1 MAFKNKFKR
10 KKEPFPKNAR
20 VRVKN
25 SYYTFSKEYPA
36 AKIIKTK
43 RVKRKKERASSAFKI
58 ALACVCFLLIVA
70 ASYFTVSLG
79 LNFSNKPTETTSPE
93 FSNEATS
100 ENENLLQA
108 SFVRA
113 LYMPHEFISD
123 KKMLSSFVKKLE
135 RRDCNSVVI
144 DFKTADGKLVYSS
157 ENKLSKSAKCAL
169 FDNETFNDAL
179 RVFKNAEINVIAAFS
194 CFKDPCASSAEPSFA
209 VKYKD
214 TDVLWRDELSKGKGD
229 TWLNPYSSG
238 ACDYLLSL
246 LQEISSTGV
255 RGIILQNVSFPVTSD
270 LSTAGFPG
278 EKSESGRNAALLS
291 FIEKAKSTLPSDCF
305 LLVEQNCNDALNG
318 NEALYFGSISKT
330 AADGLCADTDVLPE
344 GYFPDKKSNYSSMLS
359 LFSQIRERQGE
370 SSFFVPLISNDSY
383 TGKYVRQLKN
393 GGFDSYIIFDESGN
407 Y

>member
-1 MAFKNKFKR
+1 MAFKNRFKR

-43 RVKRKKERASSAFKI
+43 RVKRKKERLSSAFKI
-58 ALACVCFLLIVA
+58 ALACICFLLIVA

-93 FSNEATS
+93 FSS
-100 ENENLLQA
+100 ETPSESENLLET
-108 SFVRA
+108 SFFRA
-113 LYMPHEFISD
+113 LYMPHEFMSD
-123 KKMLSSFVKKLE
+123 KKKLSSFVRKLE

-144 DFKTADGKLVYSS
+144 DFKTTDGKLVYSS

-169 FDNETFNDAL
+169 FDNETFKDAL
-179 RVFKNAEINVIAAFS
+179 RIFKNSNINVVASFS

-214 TDVLWRDELSKGKGD
+214 TDVLWRDELSQGKGD

-238 ACDYLLSL
+238 ASDYLLSL

-255 RGIILQNVSFPVTSD
+255 SGIILQNVSFPVTSD

-291 FIEKAKSTLPSDCF
+291 FVEKAKGVLPADCF

-318 NEALYFGSISKT
+318 NDALYFGSLSRT
-330 AADGLCADTDVLPE
+330 AADGICGNTDILPE
-344 GYFPDKKSNYSSMLS
+344 GYFPDRKSNYSSMIS
-359 LFSQIRERQGE
+359 LFSQIKEKQGE
-370 SSFFVPLISNDSY
+370 NSFFVPVISYENY
-383 TGKYVRQLKN
+383 TGKYIRQLKQSGYN
-393 GGFDSYIIFDESGN
+393 SYVIYDETGN